1 MLRGEHVKIYI
12 EIIQVVSG
20 IDHYRSHKTQYAN
33 EQAESLS
40 DKYFPIFTLTYT
52 TFCSEECWSADCCK
66 FASFLKE
73 LRFSR
78 LFITPSSH
86 FVGVMGLGSIGPWE

>member
-12 EIIQVVSG
+12 EIIQVVLG

-52 TFCSEECWSADCCK
+52 TFCSEECRSADCCK

-78 LFITPSSH
+78 LFVPPRSESTPTSPWIN
-86 FVGVMGLGSIGPWE
+86 IGC